1 MVAGFVGREF
11 QATFAPHGVPT
22 LNTDTSNL
30 FAFPPMLPLDAT
42 RANVD
47 GARVGLARVS
57 LASVTANY
65 SLLGL
70 VGTSERDE

>member
-1 MVAGFVGREF
+1 
-11 QATFAPHGVPT
+11 
-22 LNTDTSNL
+22 
-30 FAFPPMLPLDAT
+30 MLPLDAT

-70 VGTSERDE
+70 VGTSERGRGI